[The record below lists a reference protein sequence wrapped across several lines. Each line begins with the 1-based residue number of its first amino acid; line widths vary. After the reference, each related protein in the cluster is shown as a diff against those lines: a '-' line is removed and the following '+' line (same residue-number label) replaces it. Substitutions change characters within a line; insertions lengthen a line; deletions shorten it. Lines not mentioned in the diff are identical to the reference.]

1 MDQTAVL
8 AMRCPI
14 DQVPVTAD
22 QRSLTCESGHCF
34 DIAKQGYVN
43 LAVANSKASSLRSD
57 DLDMVTSRQRFLA
70 TGAFDPIVDAVA
82 SRIPRDRTGNN
93 GRLFVELGAG
103 TAAYLA
109 AALDRNDDAHGIA
122 IDLSIPATIR
132 AARSHV
138 RTTAIVSDSWAPL
151 PLADDTVDAVLVAFA
166 PRNLAEIAR
175 VLRPGGRLVLAS
187 AKPAHIQELR
197 DEYELLGIAT
207 KNTDRVS
214 VPAEQVGMAIVEVAE
229 VQFEMD
235 LEPEQVADLILM
247 GPNAWHVDRDALRTR
262 VMLQKA
268 SRKVSASV
276 GLWVL
281 ERR

>member
-1 MDQTAVL
+1 MDQAAVQ

-22 QRSLTCESGHCF
+22 QRSLTCSSGHCF

-43 LAVANSKASSLRSD
+43 LAVTHSKAANLRSD
-57 DLDMVTSRQRFLA
+57 DLAMVTARQRFLA
-70 TGAFDPIVDAVA
+70 SGAFDPILKAVA
-82 SRIPRDRTGNN
+82 GRIPGESAGRN

-109 AALDRNDDAHGIA
+109 AALDLNEDAHGIA

-132 AARSHV
+132 AARSHP

-151 PLADDTVDAVLVAFA
+151 PLADDSVDAVLVAFA

-187 AKPAHIQELR
+187 ARPAHIQELR

-214 VPAEQVGMAIVEVAE
+214 APAEQVGMAITEVAQ

-247 GPNAWHVDRDALRTR
+247 GPNAWHVDREALRAR
-262 VMLQKA
+262 VMLDR
-268 SRKVSASV
+268 SPRVVTASV